1 MRQII
6 MAAIQYALAKNSK
19 ERRDTDYNIEGT
31 TVSDMCSLEN
41 KALMTAFVY
50 LTEHGI
56 VLRSLMFGGMMVYQ
70 DDVPP
75 ERLAAVEGGRGQ

>member
-1 MRQII
+1 
-6 MAAIQYALAKNSK
+6 
-19 ERRDTDYNIEGT
+19 
-31 TVSDMCSLEN
+31 MCSLEN

-56 VLRSLMFGGMMVYQ
+56 VLRSLVFDGMMVYQ